1 MIERT
6 GNDPR
11 LVTNSKAIITL
22 TLGILSLL
30 VPFLGLI
37 LGIAGVV
44 YFNIAKK
51 EMAMTGEGGMG
62 FAVSG
67 MICSLVGIFL
77 QILMVLGFLAF
88 SSLMVF

>member
-1 MIERT
+1 MVEKT

-37 LGIAGVV
+37 LGIVGVV

-51 EMAMTGEGGMG
+51 EIAMTGEGGMG

-77 QILMVLGFLAF
+77 QIIMLLGIIAF
-88 SSLMVF
+88 TSLIPV